1 MQNHAVPVIEQ
12 TSEVAECL
20 GRLAVLKQQ
29 LRPISTYRLQL
40 NRSFRFRDARQ
51 LVSYLHE
58 LGVSTCYSSPILQAR
73 PGSAHGYDITD
84 HNAIN
89 PETGTQEELD
99 ELASELKRHG
109 MGLLL
114 DVVPNHMGVGY
125 GTNPWWQDVL
135 QNGRCSKFAHFFDIE
150 WNPLRPE
157 LHNKVLLPILGNQ
170 YGEELESGKLALKYD
185 GDFRIEYYDKT
196 LPIDPQTIPL
206 IFEPLGDLIA
216 LVGEEL
222 GREFMALLVGF
233 AELSAHDTPEL
244 DRAVGR
250 QREAPFLRQRL
261 RELVERK
268 PEIRDLADA
277 ALRRINGQPGDARS
291 FDAFH
296 KLLEAQAYRL
306 AHWRVSA
313 EEINY
318 RRFFDIN
325 DLVGLRMEDPQVF
338 AATEALIR
346 RLLAAGTATG
356 LRIDHPD
363 GLFNPPQ
370 FFARLQMLY
379 AASQCYGPEPRQP
392 QAENGI
398 ELEIQN
404 AFSQGIGERA
414 PLYVAVEKILE
425 LGEELPQDWPVDGTV
440 GYDFGHLVNGIFID
454 TANRKAFTNF
464 YQRFLGQWMD
474 VESVIYQSKKLIM
487 NVALSSEVNVLSHML
502 DEISS
507 LDRRAR
513 DFTRS
518 VLRDAI
524 RETIACF
531 PVYRTYIDERGNISE
546 RDRGHINAAIARA
559 KRRNSGMPGSVFE
572 FLRDILL
579 LRGDSGGTPIYG
591 YRRQL
596 YFTLKFQQ
604 FTGPVMAKGLEDTA
618 CYIYNPFVSVNEV
631 GGSPR
636 EFGVELDDFHRGN
649 LQRLQNWPYSM
660 LATSTHDS
668 KRSED
673 VRMRLDVLSEIPR
686 PWAAQALRWRR
697 ANRSKKRSLSDG
709 RVVPDANEEYLLYQT
724 LVGTWPLPGAPA
736 SPPDALG
743 SVGGGTQGVRGEY
756 AGDHPGSGATTT
768 AEAKSEFA
776 GTSGNGNRPAVLSW
790 SLDREQRKE
799 FTGRIQAYMTKAI
812 SEAKVNM
819 SWINPNQEYIAALHA
834 FIARILTPGSAGR
847 PNRFLRQ
854 IEAFIPKI
862 ALFGAI
868 NSISQALIKLAS
880 PGVPDIYQGQE
891 LFDFSLVDPDNR
903 RPVDFEL
910 RRRYLR
916 ELAARSRQPQQLQQ
930 LCQEMLRNWSDG
942 RLKLWVTHRALQARQ
957 QYRELFQ
964 LGSYIPLKIAGQNA
978 RHVVAFARTSGQ
990 QMAITVTPR
999 FALSMMGGEE
1009 RMPLGEA
1016 WGDAELALPPANPSA
1031 QPGQEASAPGTP
1043 AVHPSVPTAGTP
1055 GAPARFRNLLT
1066 GEVVETGVQGGLLCR
1081 EIFASLPCAL
1091 LLR

>member
-1 MQNHAVPVIEQ
+1 MRNQAVTLTELAG
-12 TSEVAECL
+12 EVTECL
-20 GRLAVLKQQ
+20 ERLAVRKQQ

-40 NRSFRFRDARQ
+40 NRSLRFREARE

-58 LGVSTCYSSPILQAR
+58 LGISTCYSSPILKAR

-84 HNAIN
+84 HNALN
-89 PETGTQEELD
+89 PEIGTQEELD
-99 ELASELKRHG
+99 ELAAELKRHG

-114 DVVPNHMGVGY
+114 DVVPNHMGVDY

-135 QNGRCSKFAHFFDIE
+135 QNGRCSKFANFFDID

-157 LHNKVLLPILGNQ
+157 LRSKVLLPILGNQ
-170 YGEELESGKLALKYD
+170 YGEELESGKLALKYAD
-185 GDFRIEYYDKT
+185 GDFHIEYYDKV

-206 IFEPLGDLIA
+206 IFEP
-216 LVGEEL
+216 VGEPAAHAGDEL
-222 GREFMALLVGF
+222 GREFMSLLVGF
-233 AELSAHDTPEL
+233 AQLPPHDTTEA
-244 DRAVGR
+244 DRVIAR
-250 QREAPFLRQRL
+250 QREAPFLRSRL
-261 RELVERK
+261 KELVERR
-268 PEIRDLADA
+268 PESRALVDE
-277 ALRRINGQPGDARS
+277 ALRRINGHPGDGRS

-296 KLLEAQAYRL
+296 KLLEAQVYRL
-306 AHWRVSA
+306 AHWRVSG

-346 RLLAAGTATG
+346 KLLATGMATG

-363 GLFNPPQ
+363 GLFNPSQ
-370 FFARLQMLY
+370 FFVRLQMLY
-379 AASQCYGPEPRQP
+379 AASQCYGPEPKLP

-398 ELEIQN
+398 EMEIQN
-404 AFSQGIGERA
+404 AFSQGVRERA

-425 LGEELPQDWPVDGTV
+425 PGEELPTDWPVDGTV

-454 TANRKAFTNF
+454 TANRRAFTNF

-474 VESVIYQSKKLIM
+474 VENVIYNGKKLIM
-487 NVALSSEVNVLSHML
+487 NTALSSEVNVLSHML

-513 DFTRS
+513 DYTRS

-546 RDRGHINAAIARA
+546 RDRGNINEAIARA
-559 KRRNSGMPGSVFE
+559 KRRNTGMPASVFE

-579 LRGDSGGTPIYG
+579 LRGGDGGGTPIYG

-604 FTGPVMAKGLEDTA
+604 LTGPVMAKGLEDTA
-618 CYIYNPFVSVNEV
+618 SYVYNRFVSVNEV
-631 GGSPR
+631 GGSPK
-636 EFGVELDDFHRGN
+636 EFGVELDEFHRGN
-649 LQRLQNWPYSM
+649 LERLRNWPYSM

-686 PWAAQALRWRR
+686 PWAAQVLRWRR
-697 ANRSKKRSLSDG
+697 VNRSRKRSLSDG

-724 LVGTWPLPGAPA
+724 LLGTWPMPSPVSSAAESATGAVRDTA
-736 SPPDALG
+736 DNNRRDAI
-743 SVGGGTQGVRGEY
+743 
-756 AGDHPGSGATTT
+756 
-768 AEAKSEFA
+768 
-776 GTSGNGNRPAVLSW
+776 SW
-790 SLDREQRKE
+790 SLDVQQRKE
-799 FTGRIQAYMTKAI
+799 FIARIQAYMTKAV

-819 SWINPNQEYIAALHA
+819 SWINPSQEYLDALHT
-834 FIARILTPGSAGR
+834 FIARILTPGSESR
-847 PNRFLRQ
+847 PNRFLSQ
-854 IEAFIPKI
+854 MEAFVSRI
-862 ALFGAI
+862 AFFGAI
-868 NSISQALIKLAS
+868 NSLSQVLIKLTA

-903 RPVDFEL
+903 RAIDFEL

-916 ELAARSRQPQQLQQ
+916 DIAERSQDVRRLNELR
-930 LCQEMLRNWSDG
+930 QEMLRNWSDG

-957 QYRELFQ
+957 EHRELFQ
-964 LGSYIPLKIAGQNA
+964 LGHYIPLRISRPNPSTPTRATATLTGDLE
-978 RHVVAFARTSGQ
+978 RGVIAFARSSGQ
-990 QMAITVTPR
+990 ELAITVTPR
-999 FALSMMGGEE
+999 FAYTMMAGEE

-1016 WGDAELALPPANPSA
+1016 WGESELELPPGFAN
-1031 QPGQEASAPGTP
+1031 T
-1043 AVHPSVPTAGTP
+1043 
-1055 GAPARFRNLLT
+1055 RFRNLLT
-1066 GEVVETGVQGGLLCR
+1066 GETVEAGAQGTLLCR
-1081 EIFASLPCAL
+1081 EVFSSFPVGL